1 MCSEVDRNHP
11 TITTSF
17 PLLES
22 FCLQDADLRLRQ
34 GEDTGAI
41 GDATGKRSE
50 PTPSGDCGWYTMD
63 DPFAPSADGLVH
75 QAIRGGS
82 YADAAGQEAVG
93 KAELS
98 VVTLRLTQPPFG
110 LSLVRLLGCTWVHRS
125 CMRLSIMQPSPI
137 PRWKVLLCKWQPP
150 NPLDTCDFPH
160 QIAGICPSRPEG
172 QQHHLR
178 VAAQKNIL
186 QKSSEVTQ
194 QSHQVLQKSP
204 SKVTSKSSG
213 DCPKIGVPGCTGGT
227 PIIQVRP
234 ISMVTCGSTTT
245 SETSTSHRRSESET
259 GRCSSSAATK
269 ATWRP
274 LPTLA
279 AFCGRLQRHGDH
291 DRLGHR
297 CTHGMWSVWS
307 GVN

>member
-178 VAAQKNIL
+178 VAAQKT
-186 QKSSEVTQ
+186 SSRN
-194 QSHQVLQKSP
+194 HPKWP
-204 SKVTSKSSG
+204 SKVTKSSRNHPAKSPPSHLEIA
-213 DCPKIGVPGCTGGT
+213 PK
-227 PIIQVRP
+227 
-234 ISMVTCGSTTT
+234 
-245 SETSTSHRRSESET
+245 
-259 GRCSSSAATK
+259 
-269 ATWRP
+269 
-274 LPTLA
+274 
-279 AFCGRLQRHGDH
+279 
-291 DRLGHR
+291 
-297 CTHGMWSVWS
+297 
-307 GVN
+307 